1 MLAEAL
7 DSDRLADRVI
17 ARLPLSVY
25 RDMSAEQRRAVAQAV
40 ASAESQLSHANAV
53 DVRLTVGPF
62 FFTLVAG
69 RDRRDRRRS
78 WTSRRGGVRKPGN
91 LVLFGALIGV
101 AALLILAGAR
111 LA

>member
-7 DSDRLADRVI
+7 DSARLADRVF

-25 RDMSAEQRRAVAQAV
+25 RGLSVEQRRAVAEAV
-40 ASAESQLSHANAV
+40 ASAESQLNRANAV
-53 DVRLTVGPF
+53 DVRLTVGPI

-69 RDRRDRRRS
+69 RDRRGRRRARP
-78 WTSRRGGVRKPGN
+78 SRRPSNKPGN
-91 LVLFGALIGV
+91 LVLFL
-101 AALLILAGAR
+101 ALLGIAGLLMFAGAR